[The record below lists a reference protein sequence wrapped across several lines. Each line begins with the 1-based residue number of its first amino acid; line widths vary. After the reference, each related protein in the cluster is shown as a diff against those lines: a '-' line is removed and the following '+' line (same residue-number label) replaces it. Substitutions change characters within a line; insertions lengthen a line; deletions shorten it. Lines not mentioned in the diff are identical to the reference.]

1 MKKLSKFCF
10 LILFLLI
17 NISSIA
23 LSEAS
28 ENISIGMTVGKSN
41 SKEFSTSAI
50 VKDVEVNGPAQ
61 KAGIMKGDLINSI
74 NQKKIKNS
82 IQYIKTIKSFK
93 KNDKIQIELIRN
105 KKYLKKEVLLSA
117 KKVAIKKLGLP
128 QDYSLGFYGISTPAK
143 NNIKTSYFSK
153 EITDKYLFNGSKNQ
167 TLIVTCLRKGSQTE
181 KSGIKLYDEIIE
193 VGSKSLNELQNF
205 NFSTKRN
212 INIKILRNSKTLNI
226 KTTSEHYTD
235 LNKLN
240 LSCVN
245 EYKEYECSNII
256 QIDYDKRKTDYFD
269 SLFNCIEEKN
279 ILTIPFGPIPDQYNW
294 IKVDTITNAVNQ
306 YANKGTRDLEK
317 LNYYL
322 PIASEI
328 IEEIDLYLSKDNKDK
343 IALSKYKNLRK
354 SVTNANRYALVKG
367 LKNSTV
373 FEMNDGTINGY
384 KKAITFLINKN
395 QKISHLDRDIFD
407 EAFELFWDYGEKE
420 FVYEN
425 WPKAIGLIDWKSLS
439 LAEIKTFR
447 MFYNLGDLYAADIN
461 PDYLES
467 IKYYEMGIK
476 KLDEWAKD
484 LPLSRLY
491 IVYKRRMHVKKSFQV
506 PIFAVKKYNETF
518 DNKYITMMEKNLNE
532 SEDIIEYFYSLP
544 VKIKKEIRINNPK
557 HLSDIYNTM
566 AATYAYLQKTDKM
579 YEVAKKG
586 LNEIK
591 KYSKGADRN
600 SNLFEAYHQVI
611 LASIGSNNLN
621 ETVYYLNQ
629 SKNVATQL
637 VNSPEGV
644 STIAGIV
651 SFQLPTIINAGL
663 YAEAEDLVN
672 FIDDFLKFDSLG
684 IIERFQED
692 VFNYSLGRLNLIKKD
707 YTKAIYHFELASLH
721 YLEKPG
727 SGIYN
732 MYSAL
737 ANLLLLEAYMG
748 NKDPVRFEKHFELL
762 TGTKPIN
769 YKSLNA
775 QNDLIGTSIA
785 KNHYIPSDID
795 ISILVALLNYLDE
808 KKIEISKK
816 DSKEFFNYI
825 NEYFKDYVPGEE
837 SRLEMIRNS
846 VRASSLLA
854 SNDIKLS
861 EKFLTSIIK
870 EVKDE
875 YTSELYDSNL
885 TPIHKID
892 DIIEGYLSASL
903 ISKNKKFFDKSYKII
918 QVVSNSITAKDVKKS
933 LKNKKFQDPE
943 ANKLI
948 EKYQKLQIEKVSFTS
963 GKEFDL
969 SSTSESTFQ
978 DRELFD
984 VSRSIEIDD
993 ELKNLEKKIKIKIPS
1008 YFKKIK
1014 PEGASLKEIQNKLDT
1029 KQALLEYFFFE
1040 DKFYILIIKKDDHKI
1055 YKIDNTLKDL
1065 EKSAE
1070 AVRASIEVNKF
1081 GSLSKFNTLEGYK
1094 LYKKLFAPIESY
1106 ISQQSEIIIIPNKF
1120 LKNIPLH
1127 LLPTNKTEE
1136 CIDCSNVDW
1145 LMNKYDFAYVPN
1157 AAFFSIKKKKNI
1169 LANIK
1174 IKSNKPIF
1182 LGIGNPNLEVKRK
1195 TNSQNIAKKIN
1206 KLTQTMSRGSFVRD
1220 TAEIKNIYG
1229 LVEGSQEELETIQKY
1244 LVPSKSKLLLWD
1256 DANEKNIK
1264 DMNLKDF
1271 KIIHFATHGE
1281 LAGTIKGQNEP
1292 FLVLTPPKIGTSE
1305 NDGLLTMSEIMNLQN
1320 NAELVILSACNT
1332 AGGNIKQSEGF
1343 SGLARAF
1350 LFSGSKSVLVSNW
1363 YVETYAAMEL
1373 TTGMMKQIKDNP
1385 KISTSKALSGSMKN
1399 FISNNKEKS
1408 HPFYWAPFVI
1418 VGLNSNINL
1427 N

>member
-1 MKKLSKFCF
+1 MKNLLKLATFFIFIGLNLST
-10 LILFLLI
+10 
-17 NISSIA
+17 NIFA
-23 LSEAS
+23 EADVKVWL
-28 ENISIGMTVGKSN
+28 GLTVGKTN
-41 SKEFSTSAI
+41 QKEFSTSAI
-50 VKDVEVNGPAQ
+50 VKEIEINSPAQ

-74 NQKKIKNS
+74 NQKKIKNP
-82 IQYIKTIKSFK
+82 IQYIKTIKSLK
-93 KNDKIQIELIRN
+93 KSDKIQIEIIRN
-105 KKYLKKEVLLSA
+105 KKYLKKKILLTT
-117 KKVAIKKLGLP
+117 KKVAIKESELP
-128 QDYSLGFYGISTPAK
+128 QDYSLGFYGISTQAK
-143 NNIKTSYFSK
+143 NKIKTSYFSK

-167 TLIVTCLRKGSQTE
+167 TLIVTCLRKGSQAE

-193 VGSKSLNELQNF
+193 VGGKSLNELPNF

-226 KTTSEHYTD
+226 KTTSEHYNELD
-235 LNKLN
+235 KLS
-240 LSCVN
+240 LSCVD
-245 EYKEYECSNII
+245 EYKEYECANII
-256 QIDYDKRKTDYFD
+256 QIDYDKRKNDYFD
-269 SLFNCIEEKN
+269 NLLSCIEEKN
-279 ILTIPFGPIPDQYNW
+279 ILTIPFGPIPDEYNW
-294 IKVDTITNAVNQ
+294 IKVDTVTNVVKQ
-306 YANKGTRDLEK
+306 YASQETRNLEK
-317 LNYYL
+317 LDFYL

-328 IEEIDLYLSKDNKDK
+328 LEELNLYLNKNDKDK
-343 IALSKYKNLRK
+343 IALSKYENLRK

-367 LKNSTV
+367 LKDSTV

-407 EAFELFWDYGEKE
+407 ESFQALFEYGEKK
-420 FVYEN
+420 FIYEN
-425 WPKAIGLIDWKSLS
+425 WPKAIMLIDWQSLS
-439 LAEIKTFR
+439 LGEIKTFR
-447 MFYNLGDLYAADIN
+447 MFYNLGDLYSSEPNYEEA
-461 PDYLES
+461 
-467 IKYYEMGIK
+467 IKYYDMGSK
-476 KLDEWAKD
+476 QLDKWAKN
-484 LPLSRLY
+484 LPISRMY
-491 IVYKRRMHVKKSFQV
+491 VVYKRRMHVKKSFQV
-506 PIFAVKKYNETF
+506 SLFATKKYNETF
-518 DNKYITMMEKNLNE
+518 ENKYINMIEKNLKE
-532 SEDIIEYFYSLP
+532 SEEVIKYFHSLP
-544 VKIKKEIRINNPK
+544 IKIKKEIRENNPQ
-557 HLSDIYNTM
+557 HLSDIYNAM
-566 AATYAYLQKTDKM
+566 NSAYGFIGKSEKM
-579 YEVAKKG
+579 VEVSKKA
-586 LNEIK
+586 LEDLK
-591 KYSKGADRN
+591 KYSKGIDRN
-600 SNLFEAYHQVI
+600 ELIFNAYHQTL
-611 LASIGSNNLN
+611 LASLGNNDIDDA
-621 ETVYYLNQ
+621 VYYLNQ
-629 SKNVATQL
+629 AKNLATQL
-637 VNSPEGV
+637 VSNENGLETV
-644 STIAGIV
+644 GYMY
-651 SFQLPTIINAGL
+651 SFQLPMIINAGL
-663 YAEAEDLVN
+663 YAEAEDILN
-672 FIDDFLKFDSLG
+672 FIDDFIEFDTSVVVG
-684 IIERFQED
+684 KFQED
-692 VFNYSLGRLNLIKKD
+692 TFNYTLGRLNLVKKD
-707 YTKAIYHFELASLH
+707 YIKAIYHFELASLN
-721 YLEKPG
+721 YLKKPG
-727 SGIYN
+727 PGIYN
-732 MYSAL
+732 MYSAF

-769 YKSLNA
+769 YKSLNVE
-775 QNDLIGTSIA
+775 NDLIGTSIA

-795 ISILVALLNYLDE
+795 ISILVALLDYLDE
-808 KKIEISKK
+808 KKIKISKK
-816 DSKEFFNYI
+816 DSKEFFGYLLG
-825 NEYFKDYVPGEE
+825 YFEDYAPGEE

-846 VRASSLLA
+846 IRASSLLA

-861 EKFLTSIIK
+861 EKFLTGLIS
-870 EVKDE
+870 EVKSE

-892 DIIEGYLSASL
+892 DIIEGYLNASL

-948 EKYQKLQIEKVSFTS
+948 EKYQTLQIEKVSFTS

-969 SSTSESTFQ
+969 SSSSESTFQ

-993 ELKNLEKKIKIKIPS
+993 ELKNLEKKIKLKIPS

-1014 PEGASLKEIQNKLDT
+1014 PDGSSLKEIQSKLNT

-1136 CIDCSNVDW
+1136 CIVCSNVDW
-1145 LMNKYDFAYVPN
+1145 LMNKFDFAYVPN
-1157 AAFFSIKKKKNI
+1157 AAFFSIQKKKNI

-1182 LGIGNPNLEVKRK
+1182 LGIGNPNLEIKRK

-1292 FLVLTPPKIGTSE
+1292 FLVLTPPKIGTNE

-1399 FISNNKEKS
+1399 FVSNNKEKS